1 MSAAPPYDALVED
14 SEWGGFGYGY
24 GYRTM
29 LRGRGEGERLGR
41 ALVEALEMLRSGET
55 AASNVGDAWGRA
67 PRAGIWEEQLN
78 TE

>member
-24 GYRTM
+24 RTM
-29 LRGRGEGERLGR
+29 LGGRGEGERLGR

-55 AASNVGDAWGRA
+55 AASNVGDAWVRA
-67 PRAGIWEEQLN
+67 PRAGIWEKELN